1 MFENI
6 DEELRILYVGV
17 TRAKENLFLIDS
29 KNGEGYDKILE
40 VIKQENGLVW

>member
-1 MFENI
+1 MSK
-6 DEELRILYVGV
+6 RVVGLDCETV
-17 TRAKENLFLIDS
+17 DS